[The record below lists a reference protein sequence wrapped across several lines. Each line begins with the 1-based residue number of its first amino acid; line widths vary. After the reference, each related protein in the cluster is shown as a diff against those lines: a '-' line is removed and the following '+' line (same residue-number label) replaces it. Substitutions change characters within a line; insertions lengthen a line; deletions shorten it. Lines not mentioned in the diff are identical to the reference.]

1 MTNQIPITQITE
13 PHQALKILQKLW
25 ELQVRLTTG
34 HLQMVG
40 WGMMQWRSKQ
50 MHFEASEPFLHLF
63 LIWIFRHVD
72 FKVFHLLEPIPLF
85 PGDKK
90 DWDEAGTLCRQG
102 FTTIKR
108 TGMLIVQAVQ

>member
-1 MTNQIPITQITE
+1 MPSGGQV
-13 PHQALKILQKLW
+13 KIRFGGK
-25 ELQVRLTTG
+25 QV
-34 HLQMVG
+34 HLI
-40 WGMMQWRSKQ
+40 
-50 MHFEASEPFLHLF
+50 ET
-63 LIWIFRHVD
+63 